1 MTSKGNTYQNPRKNA
16 LYVNQVIIIYVNLKL
31 STIEKFLHL
40 SKNNID
46 FMLAKSR
53 RQWANIES
61 TLVKCLVFAGEAI
74 LQKMTSAYGSR
85 DLANIACWLS
95 GADAG

>member
-16 LYVNQVIIIYVNLKL
+16 LYVNQLIIIYVNLKL

-46 FMLAKSR
+46 FKLAKSR

-74 LQKMTSAYGSR
+74 LQKMTSTYGSR